1 MKSTWG
7 KFVSS
12 KSEHDRKD
20 LDYHSP
26 QRAVTQKA
34 ALLDPFPDIL
44 PQRTGTGGR
53 RYPARKDRRTAL
65 DQQYPIPP
73 PSPLE
78 HGCNCTACAID
89 WLKEN
94 KNHLILEQ
102 ILIQKKNLCWFSF
115 IFLLPYRSVPFLLL
129 VNLGPFPEFHELVG

>member
-7 KFVSS
+7 KFIAS
-12 KSEHDRKD
+12 KSERDGKD

-34 ALLDPFPDIL
+34 ALLDLFPEIL
-44 PQRTGTGGR
+44 LQRTGTGGR
-53 RYPARKDRRTAL
+53 CYPVRKDQRTAF
-65 DQQYPIPP
+65 DQQYPIPS
-73 PSPLE
+73 PSSLE
-78 HGCNCTACAID
+78 HGCNCTGCAID

-129 VNLGPFPEFHELVG
+129 VNLEPFPECHELVR